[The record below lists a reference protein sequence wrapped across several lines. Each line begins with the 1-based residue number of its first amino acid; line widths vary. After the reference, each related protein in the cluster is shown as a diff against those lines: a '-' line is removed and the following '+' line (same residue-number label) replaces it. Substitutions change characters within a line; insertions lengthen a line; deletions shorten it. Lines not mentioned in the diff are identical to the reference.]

1 MTIKLNFRKAFIPDP
16 GFTLIEGDFERAES
30 QVVAWESNDAEL
42 KSIFASGRDIHKE
55 NAEWIYQV
63 PSNYYR
69 RDKAKR
75 CIYAIQNGGRAPKIG
90 ELLNDMNK
98 GHRFY
103 DYWTGRFPSI
113 TKWHDKLLYT
123 VETARSIS
131 NVWGYKNPWLDRISL
146 SIIGDLVPWVT
157 QSTIGIGINKCL
169 LNIEEQLP
177 EVQLLMQVHDSLI
190 MQAPTARLA
199 ALMPKLREAMHIVIP
214 YDDPL
219 VIPIDFKT
227 SEKSWGEAEKVK

>member
-1 MTIKLNFRKAFIPDP
+1 MTVKLNFRKMFIPDE

-30 QVVAWESNDAEL
+30 QVVAWESGDEEL
-42 KSIFASGRDIHKE
+42 KRIFASGIDIHKE
-55 NAEWIYQV
+55 NAEFIYGI

-75 CIYAIQNGGRAPKIG
+75 CIYAIQNGGRAPKLG
-90 ELLNDMNK
+90 ELLNDQAK

-103 DYWTGRFPSI
+103 EYWTGRFPAI
-113 TKWHDKLLYT
+113 LQWHEKLMYT
-123 VETARSIS
+123 VETTRCLS
-131 NVWGYKNPWLDRISL
+131 NIWGYKNPWLDRISP

-169 LNIEEQLP
+169 INIEEQVH

-190 MQAPTARLA
+190 MQAPTDGLQDTMGRLRA
-199 ALMPKLREAMHIVIP
+199 AMRIVIP

-219 VIPIDFKT
+219 VIPIDFKI
-227 SEKSWGEAEKVK
+227 SETSWGDAEKLK